1 MTNLEVGDIVMCTV
15 DRIVGTIVF
24 VKIDGNG
31 ERLRGRDN
39 SSSSITRAGS
49 GIEGGIILS
58 EIAPGR
64 IRNLREYVVPKK
76 RIVCKV
82 LRISGDRID
91 LSLRRVTQKEQK
103 EIREQYNQ
111 EKSYTSILK
120 SVLKDN
126 TEKIIKE
133 ILKQG
138 KIYKFLQEA
147 KEDSKELEKLVG
159 KEYSE
164 KILKIIDAQKQKK
177 VITKKEIYLTTTES
191 NGLELIK
198 NIFKDITNAEIKYIS
213 AGRYV
218 LQTES
223 TDIKTADK
231 NLKEILKNIEK
242 KAKEKNISFSM
253 K

>member
-1 MTNLEVGDIVMCTV
+1 MCTV

-24 VKIDGNG
+24 VKIDGG
-31 ERLRGRDN
+31 Q
-39 SSSSITRAGS
+39 
-49 GIEGGIILS
+49 EGGIILS

-82 LRISGDRID
+82 LRISGGRID

-103 EIREQYNQ
+103 EIKEQYKQ

-126 TEKIIKE
+126 AEKITQE
-133 ILKQG
+133 ISKQG
-138 KIYKFLQEA
+138 KIYNFLQEA
-147 KEDSKELEKLVG
+147 KQNSKELEKLVG
-159 KEYSE
+159 KENSE
-164 KILKIIDAQKQKK
+164 KILKIIYAQKQKK
-177 VITKKEIYLTTTES
+177 SIIKKEISLTTTES
-191 NGLELIK
+191 NGLKLIK
-198 NIFKDITNAEIKYIS
+198 NIFKDITNAKIKYIS

-242 KAKEKNISFSM
+242 KAKEKNISFSI
-253 K
+253 KEK

>member
-1 MTNLEVGDIVMCTV
+1 MANLEVGDIVMCTV

-31 ERLRGRDN
+31 
-39 SSSSITRAGS
+39 
-49 GIEGGIILS
+49 EGGIILS

-76 RIVCKV
+76 RIVCKI
-82 LRISGDRID
+82 LRIFQNRID

-103 EIREQYNQ
+103 EIKEQYKQ

-120 SVLKDN
+120 SVLG
-126 TEKIIKE
+126 EKADKLVKE

-138 KIYKFLQEA
+138 KIYEFLQEA
-147 KEDSKELEKLVG
+147 KQNSKKLEKLVG
-159 KEYSE
+159 KKDSK
-164 KILKIIDAQKQKK
+164 KILKIIDSQKQKK
-177 VITKKEIYLTTTES
+177 AIIKKEISLTTTKP

-198 NIFKDITNAEIKYIS
+198 NIFKDIANAEIKYIS
-213 AGRYV
+213 AGRYA

-231 NLKEILKNIEK
+231 NLKEILKDIEK
-242 KAKEKNISFSM
+242 KAKNNSIEFNIKEK
-253 K
+253 

>member
-15 DRIVGTIVF
+15 DRIVGTLVF
-24 VKIDGNG
+24 VKIDNN
-31 ERLRGRDN
+31 E
-39 SSSSITRAGS
+39 
-49 GIEGGIILS
+49 EGGIILS

-103 EIREQYNQ
+103 EIKEQYKQ

-120 SVLKDN
+120 SVLKNN
-126 TEKIIKE
+126 TDKIIKE
-133 ILKQG
+133 ISKQG
-138 KIYKFLQEA
+138 KIYKFLQDA
-147 KEDSKELEKLVG
+147 KQNSKELEKLVG
-159 KEYSE
+159 KEDSK

-177 VITKKEIYLTTTES
+177 VIIKKEISLTTTES

-198 NIFKDITNAEIKYIS
+198 KIFKDITNTEIKYIS

-242 KAKEKNISFSM
+242 KAKEKNISFSI
-253 K
+253 KEK